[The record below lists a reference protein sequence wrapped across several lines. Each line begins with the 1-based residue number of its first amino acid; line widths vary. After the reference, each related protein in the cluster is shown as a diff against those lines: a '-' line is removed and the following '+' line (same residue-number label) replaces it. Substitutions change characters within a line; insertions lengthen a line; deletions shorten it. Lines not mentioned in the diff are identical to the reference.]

1 MRGFSRRGGLCV
13 AHTPRVHRIARRDFC
28 NRHCN
33 PVVELTPTSSDFN
46 KLWVGNRWHGAGI
59 AHGMSALVLIVDDS
73 SDARA
78 LYREYLEFCGF
89 RVETAAD
96 GEEGLAKAH
105 AEWPAVI
112 LMDLAMPG
120 MDGWEAIRRLRAD
133 PKMGETPIVAL
144 STSAFGDEPDRA
156 REAGAD
162 LCLTKPCLPSQVGR
176 VVRAMLWRRELVRS
190 TA

>member
-1 MRGFSRRGGLCV
+1 
-13 AHTPRVHRIARRDFC
+13 
-28 NRHCN
+28 
-33 PVVELTPTSSDFN
+33 
-46 KLWVGNRWHGAGI
+46 
-59 AHGMSALVLIVDDS
+59 MSPLVLIVDDS

-89 RVETAAD
+89 RVETAVD

-105 AEWPAVI
+105 SEWPAVI

-120 MDGWEAIRRLRAD
+120 MDGWEAIRRLRED
-133 PKMGETPIVAL
+133 PMLNETPIVAL
-144 STSAFGDEPDRA
+144 SAFAFGDEPDRA
-156 REAGAD
+156 RAAGAD